1 MAMTAA
7 DRHDY
12 SAFLRPSENGG
23 RSLEL
28 LVKGATPK
36 ATNKLMFKTAGVIP
50 DEFFEPEALKRPN
63 LAK

>member
-1 MAMTAA
+1 VGHCNFAI
-7 DRHDY
+7 
-12 SAFLRPSENGG
+12 NGG
-23 RSLEL
+23 VQLTNSVRALEL
-28 LVKGATPK
+28 LVKGASPK